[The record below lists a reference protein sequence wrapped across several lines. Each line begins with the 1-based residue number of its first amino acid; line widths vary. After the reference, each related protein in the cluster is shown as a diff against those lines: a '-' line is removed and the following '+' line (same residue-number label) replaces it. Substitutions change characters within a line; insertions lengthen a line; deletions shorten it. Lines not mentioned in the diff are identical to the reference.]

1 MCIVYTETVKRSVNT
16 DTAIYTY
23 THVKIQY
30 VYCVYRNSKKVSKH
44 RHCHIHL
51 MTYTY
56 VKIQY
61 VYTETVKKSV
71 NTAIYTYI
79 HANCLT

>member
-1 MCIVYTETVKRSVNT
+1 VYTETVKRSVNT

-30 VYCVYRNSKKVSKH
+30 VYTETVKRSVNTDTAIY
-44 RHCHIHL
+44 
-51 MTYTY
+51 TYTH

-61 VYTETVKKSV
+61 VYTVTVSV
-71 NTAIYTYI
+71 YTYCI
-79 HANCLT
+79 FTCV